1 MAPRLPLLNIPASYS
16 DLNTKQIKI
25 TNHPANS
32 TSVTP
37 IQIVTLYRPGK
48 LNAYTETMT
57 EELEHVFGLFDLDNR
72 VKAIVFTGDGRVFCA
87 GADLDG
93 GFKKI
98 EGESITIHQCRKP
111 TICALQGSAVGV
123 GITMTLP
130 MAIRVAYSK
139 AKIGFVFARRGLV
152 MEAASSYFLPKL
164 VGLSRAMHLITTG
177 ATYPANHRLLDGLF
191 SETVDT
197 PEGVLP
203 RALEIAQ
210 EYTDNCS
217 GVSWALM
224 RDMMWRNPGSA
235 EGAHLLDSRII
246 YSLFDTKDNV
256 EGVKSFLEKR
266 KVDFKGSMADSAPS
280 SYPWW
285 EPINVVER
293 AKVGRN
299 VGETEDPPLLIV
311 NIHLTPGKVC
321 LY

>member
-98 EGESITIHQCRKP
+98 EGESISEHRDGGGRVTVAIHQCRKP

-246 YSLFDTKDNV
+246 YSLFDTRDNV

-293 AKVGRN
+293 AKVGRI
-299 VGETEDPPLLIV
+299 GGAKI
-311 NIHLTPGKVC
+311 
-321 LY
+321 